1 MIEIQKIT
9 RDYYEQSYTNNL
21 DNLEE
26 TDKFLEIYNLPR
38 MNYEETENLNRPIIS
53 KEMASLVNCTKHLK
67 N

>member
-9 RDYYEQSYTNNL
+9 RDYYEQSYTNKL

-38 MNYEETENLNRPIIS
+38 MNYEETENLNNQLLVKRS
-53 KEMASLVNCTKHLK
+53 KQ
-67 N
+67 